1 MKEKLFLITKIIYYL
16 LKIRD
21 PKDIT
26 GRLQRIVLTK
36 LFNIESLH
44 KFKVFQNVG
53 KDALEIKWKN
63 KFVKELT
70 VEPRKV

>member
-26 GRLQRIVLTK
+26 GRLTK
-36 LFNIESLH
+36 FFNLESLH
-44 KFKVFQNVG
+44 KFKAFQNVG